1 MKHGVK
7 IIECLD
13 ESDPGSEGRFLK
25 HSFNL
30 MQIESLYRHVN
41 SIDGLLSEI
50 AKSTF
55 KYIHISAH
63 GEVADEEDRFR
74 GWWTPNGTGTKAK
87 VAGLVG
93 NVKATAIISTACKS
107 GTKGFGRYVVDELGC
122 QFFIA
127 PAGSPLFYNASLFS
141 HLFYH
146 KLFKTKR
153 GVVSAFNSYAEN
165 YKNPHRFR
173 IYERGKP

>member
-13 ESDPGSEGRFLK
+13 KSDPGSEGLFLK
-25 HSFNL
+25 HAFDL
-30 MQIESLYRHVN
+30 MKVESSYCHVS
-41 SIDGLLSEI
+41 SIDDLLSEI
-50 AKSTF
+50 AKSRF

-63 GEVADEEDRFR
+63 GETEGEEDRFS
-74 GWWTPNGTGTKAK
+74 GWWTPNGTGTKAN

-93 NVKATAIISTACKS
+93 NVRATAIVSTACKS
-107 GTKGFGRYVVDELGC
+107 GTKGFGRYVVDKLGC
-122 QFFIA
+122 QFFIG
-127 PAGSPLFYNASLFS
+127 PTGSPRFYNASLFS

-153 GVVSAFNSYAEN
+153 GVLSAFNSYSEN

-173 IYERGKP
+173 IYEREKP